1 MCCTLTDLCGI
12 LRNNLVWKTFSAVAL
27 PYISTLFVCSLGV
40 TLLEFSS
47 LLGFLVFVYICFCFK
62 SVKVSK

>member
-1 MCCTLTDLCGI
+1 MFCTLTDLCGI

-40 TLLEFSS
+40 TAGIFKS
-47 LLGFLVFVYICFCFK
+47 LLGFLVFV
-62 SVKVSK
+62 SVLNQ